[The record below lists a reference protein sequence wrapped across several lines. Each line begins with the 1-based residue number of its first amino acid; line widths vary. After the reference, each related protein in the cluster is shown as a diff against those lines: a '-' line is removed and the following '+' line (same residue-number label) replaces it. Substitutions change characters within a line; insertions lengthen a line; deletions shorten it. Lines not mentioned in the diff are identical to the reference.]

1 MKKIIALVGFLLGF
15 VTSAQAALSK
25 GFGFGVAQSTNG
37 TEGVLIWQSN
47 RLEVNLQVGN
57 HSETVIDQNGNNAQ
71 VGDLGLTAR
80 LGMRFDVGNFN
91 FVAVCGQFYTTVLAK
106 DQDITS
112 LAVVNRP
119 FEYQAGPYIAFQ
131 RPFHGSN
138 LMISAWI
145 LPVMFSSQYQKNWFF
160 GTAAISSAT
169 YWIHWGG
176 VQISYLF

>member
-1 MKKIIALVGFLLGF
+1 MKTIIALVGFLLGS
-15 VTSAQAALSK
+15 VTVAQAALLK

-57 HSETVIDQNGNNAQ
+57 HSETVIDQNGTNAQ
-71 VGDLGLTAR
+71 VGDVGLTAR
-80 LGMRFDVGNFN
+80 MGMRFDVGNFN
-91 FVAVCGQFYTTVLAK
+91 YVAIGGQFYTTVLAK
-106 DQDITS
+106 EQDIQT
-112 LAVVNRP
+112 LTIVNRP

-138 LMISAWI
+138 LMVSAWI
-145 LPVMFSSQYQKNWFF
+145 LPVMFSSQFKQNWYY
-160 GTAAISSAT
+160 GTAAISNST